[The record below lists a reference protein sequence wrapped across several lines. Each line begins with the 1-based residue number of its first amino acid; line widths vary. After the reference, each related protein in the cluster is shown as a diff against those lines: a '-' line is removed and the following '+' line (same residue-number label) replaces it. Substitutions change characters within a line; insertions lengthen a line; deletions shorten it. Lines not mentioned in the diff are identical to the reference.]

1 MDRAARPGDG
11 KSSRDLGAPSKD
23 RGDGMQTIGLK
34 TLGTIIAVVA
44 ALGQPAAAQDKV
56 KVGVFPTASSL
67 PYFVAIERG
76 FFKEQNIEPRHP
88 ARYAARTCGSSINSR
103 PLPSSATEP
112 DSRR

>member
-1 MDRAARPGDG
+1 
-11 KSSRDLGAPSKD
+11 
-23 RGDGMQTIGLK
+23 MQTIGLK
-34 TLGTIIAVVA
+34 TLGTIIAVVAAVVA

>member
-44 ALGQPAAAQDKV
+44 AVVAALDQPAAQDKV

-112 DSRR
+112 